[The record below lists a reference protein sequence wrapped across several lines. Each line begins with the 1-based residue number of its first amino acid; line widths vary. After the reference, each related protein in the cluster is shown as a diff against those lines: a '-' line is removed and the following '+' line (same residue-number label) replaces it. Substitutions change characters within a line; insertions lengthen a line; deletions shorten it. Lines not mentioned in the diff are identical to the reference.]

1 MINNPFSQPIATI
14 KAITPD
20 EYRSASRGWTMEYG
34 FADTPFGQCFI
45 ATTPQ
50 GICTLQ
56 FVDDNAEDIL
66 SAYQE
71 EWHQAIHKQND
82 AMAKNIIWDI
92 FSNTLSKRGESL
104 KLHVKGTPFQIEVWE
119 ALLTI
124 PMGKVVTYG
133 ELSQLMN
140 RDKAVRTVAS
150 AIARNPVGLI
160 IPCHRVIRSGG
171 AIGQYHW
178 GSKRKAEMI
187 GWERAQRDVIIQK

>member
-1 MINNPFSQPIATI
+1 MINNPFSPPVATI

-20 EYRSASRGWTMEYG
+20 EYRSAGRGWTMEYG
-34 FADTPFGQCFI
+34 YADTPFGQCFI

-50 GICTLQ
+50 GICALQ
-56 FVDDNAEDIL
+56 FVDDNAAEIL

-140 RDKAVRTVAS
+140 RDKAVRAVAS

>member
-1 MINNPFSQPIATI
+1 MINNPFSPPVATI

-20 EYRSASRGWTMEYG
+20 EYRSAGRGWTMEYG

-56 FVDDNAEDIL
+56 FVDDNTEDIL

-140 RDKAVRTVAS
+140 RDKAVRAVAS

-160 IPCHRVIRSGG
+160 IPCHRVIRSSG

>member
-50 GICTLQ
+50 GICALQ

-66 SAYQE
+66 SDYQE

-104 KLHVKGTPFQIEVWE
+104 TLHVKGTPFQIEVWE

-124 PMGKVVTYG
+124 PIGKVVTYG

-140 RDKAVRTVAS
+140 RDKAVRAVAS

>member
-1 MINNPFSQPIATI
+1 MINNPFSPPVATI

-20 EYRSASRGWTMEYG
+20 EYRSAGRGWTMEYG

-140 RDKAVRTVAS
+140 RDKAVRAVAS

>member
-1 MINNPFSQPIATI
+1 MINNSLSCPTAII
-14 KAITPD
+14 KAITLD
-20 EYRSASRGWTMEYG
+20 EYHSAGHDWTMEYG

-45 ATTPQ
+45 ATTPH
-50 GICTLQ
+50 GICTFQ
-56 FVDDNAEDIL
+56 FVDDNAAAIL
-66 SAYQE
+66 SAHQE

-82 AMAKNIIWDI
+82 SMAKNIIWDI

-124 PMGKVVTYG
+124 PLGKVVTYS
-133 ELSQLMN
+133 ELSQLTN
-140 RDKAVRTVAS
+140 RDKAVRAVAS

-171 AIGQYHW
+171 SIGQYHW
-178 GSKRKAEMI
+178 GSKRKAEII
-187 GWERAQRDVIIQK
+187 GWERAQLDVIIQK

>member
-1 MINNPFSQPIATI
+1 MNNNPFSHPIAII
-14 KAITPD
+14 KAITP
-20 EYRSASRGWTMEYG
+20 EEIRSAGRGWTMEYG
-34 FADTPFGQCFI
+34 FADTPFGPCFI
-45 ATTPQ
+45 ATTPH
-50 GICTLQ
+50 GICSFQ
-56 FVDDNAEDIL
+56 FVDDDAADIL
-66 SAYQE
+66 SVHQE
-71 EWHQAIHKQND
+71 EWHQADHQRND
-82 AMAKNIIWDI
+82 SMAKNIIWDI

-104 KLHVKGTPFQIEVWE
+104 NLHVKGTPFQLEVWQ

-140 RDKAVRTVAS
+140 RDKAVRAVAS

-178 GSKRKAEMI
+178 GSHRKAEMI
-187 GWERAQRDVIIQK
+187 GWERAQREVIIQK

>member
-1 MINNPFSQPIATI
+1 MKSTLFSYPIATI

-20 EYRSASRGWTMEYG
+20 EYRSAGRDWTMEYG

-50 GICTLQ
+50 GICALQ
-56 FVDDNAEDIL
+56 FVDGNAEDIL
-66 SAYQE
+66 SAHQE

-140 RDKAVRTVAS
+140 RDKAVRAVAS

-171 AIGQYHW
+171 AVGQYHW